1 MPGFV
6 VLGVR
11 PGRIDQLISTQVSA
25 QERRTTPEA
34 HALRIEK
41 ARARALAAPPQVE
54 LSAEY
59 SAPQFAIDWARLA
72 ARQGYS
78 FLQVAYK
85 DTDLLTGRTVYQL
98 TEQQP

>member
-1 MPGFV
+1 M
-6 VLGVR
+6 R
-11 PGRIDQLISTQVSA
+11 CVS
-25 QERRTTPEA
+25 RKRG
-34 HALRIEK
+34 HARL
-41 ARARALAAPPQVE
+41 LPPQVE

>member
-1 MPGFV
+1 
-6 VLGVR
+6 
-11 PGRIDQLISTQVSA
+11 DQLISTQVSA
-25 QERRTTPEA
+25 QERRLKRRTTPEA